1 MACKYCQR
9 GMERGVGGGRMGVFP
24 MGESSH
30 PISGAIER
38 GEIHA
43 ARRRRRVRTANLIR
57 PIAIEKV
64 KGDE

>member
-1 MACKYCQR
+1 
-9 GMERGVGGGRMGVFP
+9 MERGASGGRMGVFG

-43 ARRRRRVRTANLIR
+43 ARPANLIR